1 MSSTINETAER
12 TAVATG
18 RSETDRNP
26 PQLDAAIVRATEA
39 LLASQHADGHWVF
52 ELEADATIPSEYIL
66 LHHFLDRIE
75 PGLQAR
81 IAEFIRTRQGED
93 GGWPL
98 FHGGALDISCSV
110 KAYFALKAAG
120 DPVDAPHMARARE
133 AILRQ
138 GGARRC
144 NVFTRMTVR
153 SCAKQLMKPH
163 GVKKSSI

>member
-75 PGLQAR
+75 PGFR
-81 IAEFIRTRQGED
+81 R
-93 GGWPL
+93 
-98 FHGGALDISCSV
+98 ALPSSS
-110 KAYFALKAAG
+110 G
-120 DPVDAPHMARARE
+120 PGRARM
-133 AILRQ
+133 AVGRCSTA
-138 GGARRC
+138 ARSISAA
-144 NVFTRMTVR
+144 R
-153 SCAKQLMKPH
+153 SRRI
-163 GVKKSSI
+163 SR